1 MNHKIEYRIVIGG
14 HAEDPGGV
22 QGTCKCANPFTQN
35 FDNYDPSKF
44 EFINMLTP
52 AGQEATT
59 KMPRPPEPGTIVA
72 CLVNDDPS
80 NPSTP
85 LVIGT
90 FSTAVNNAQT
100 AEPGNNIL
108 TKWLNWASKLG
119 LDMNIPGS
127 AKTKM
132 ERGAEVR
139 DIDSGEKGEWK
150 HELTKG
156 LPVHLALSSLMG
168 QIIPQNKQIPTAKK
182 ESMGIPSASMLS
194 QLPGS
199 AMSLS
204 SLLSGLTKKQMKQAT
219 QNMPQEVLDAFTS
232 LSYLATDI
240 EVNSAS
246 LMGNRVHP
254 ETFIANAIEL
264 LSQAKSIEDLL
275 SIFDRLRYDTT
286 LFGLDKLEATEFKA
300 NTAYGQ
306 ITMTLDALGNLL
318 FDSNSQNLLAAA
330 ASTLT
335 SSMQSSQSGDPTK
348 NLFGDGTKQMQEA
361 FTRLAGSG
369 EEFRNK
375 LVRDAVEK
383 TKNAKHDTVHKYTSG
398 EGRPL
403 AAIFNINLGA

>member
-1 MNHKIEYRIVIGG
+1 
-14 HAEDPGGV
+14 
-22 QGTCKCANPFTQN
+22 
-35 FDNYDPSKF
+35 
-44 EFINMLTP
+44 
-52 AGQEATT
+52 
-59 KMPRPPEPGTIVA
+59 
-72 CLVNDDPS
+72 
-80 NPSTP
+80 
-85 LVIGT
+85 
-90 FSTAVNNAQT
+90 
-100 AEPGNNIL
+100 
-108 TKWLNWASKLG
+108 
-119 LDMNIPGS
+119 
-127 AKTKM
+127 
-132 ERGAEVR
+132 
-139 DIDSGEKGEWK
+139 
-150 HELTKG
+150 
-156 LPVHLALSSLMG
+156 
-168 QIIPQNKQIPTAKK
+168 
-182 ESMGIPSASMLS
+182 
-194 QLPGS
+194 
-199 AMSLS
+199 
-204 SLLSGLTKKQMKQAT
+204 
-219 QNMPQEVLDAFTS
+219 
-232 LSYLATDI
+232 
-240 EVNSAS
+240 
-246 LMGNRVHP
+246 MGNRVHP